1 VYDCRWSDT
10 QLNRLKALGA
20 EAETLTLTFATEAGR
35 DASFQKHAKR
45 LTRQGRERLK
55 QFRDEDR
62 RPHLVRLE
70 HLLAEALVCEGFT
83 QVATPIIMSKG
94 HLGRMGLDRDHDLY
108 RQIFWA
114 DANRCFRPM
123 LAPHLY
129 YVSKDLLRLWPRPLR
144 LFEIGPCFRKESHGV
159 QHMNEFTML
168 NLVEYGTPE
177 TQRHRRLE
185 ALTGLVMTTAGI
197 SDYLIE
203 QEQSE
208 VYGDTMDVMAG
219 SGPLEVAS
227 AAMGPHRLDAAW
239 GVTETWV
246 GIGFGLE
253 RLTMVARGWDNL
265 KKCGRSLSYLDG
277 IPLNI

>member
-1 VYDCRWSDT
+1 MYNCRWSDS
-10 QLNRLKALGA
+10 QLKRLKSLGA
-20 EAETLTLTFATEAGR
+20 DADTLKLTFENESQR
-35 DASFQKHAKR
+35 DAAFQEQAKR
-45 LTRQGRERLK
+45 LTRQNRKRLL
-55 QFRDEDR
+55 QFRSDDR

-70 HLLAEALVCEGFT
+70 HLLAEALVREGFT
-83 QVATPIIMSKG
+83 QIVTPIIMSRG
-94 HLGRMGLDRDHDLY
+94 HLERMTLGPDHQLY

-144 LFEIGPCFRKESHGV
+144 LFEIGPCFRKESHGAR
-159 QHMNEFTML
+159 HLNEFTML
-168 NLVEYGTPE
+168 NLVEYGMPQTE
-177 TQRHRRLE
+177 RHRRLK
-185 ALTGLVMTTAGI
+185 ALTALIMDRATIA
-197 SDYLIE
+197 DYRIE
-203 QEQSE
+203 EERSE
-208 VYGDTMDVMAG
+208 VYGDTVDVVASAG
-219 SGPLEVAS
+219 SLEVAS

-253 RLTMVARGWDNL
+253 RLTMVARGRDNL
-265 KKCGRSLSYLDG
+265 KKCGRSLSNLNG